1 MKLWQWLVT
10 IVLTI
15 GAAILFG
22 TSDIGG
28 FVAVFLTCTVF
39 LACLV
44 IFVITDELRH
54 ERNMNNLQKM
64 NDKQLYDRALYLTN
78 KKRTKEEDEELE
90 EINSIVQ
97 KRDVHDDNSNI

>member
-10 IVLTI
+10 IALTI

-28 FVAVFLTCTVF
+28 FVATFLTCTVF

-44 IFVITDELRH
+44 IFVITNELRH
-54 ERNMNNLQKM
+54 ERNINNLQKM
-64 NDKQLYDRALYLTN
+64 NDKRLCDRALYLIN
-78 KKRTKEEDEELE
+78 KQRTKEEDEELE

-97 KRDVHDDNSNI
+97 ERDEPDDNSNI

>member
-1 MKLWQWLVT
+1 MKLWQWLAT

-39 LACLV
+39 IACLV

-64 NDKQLYDRALYLTN
+64 NDKQLYDRALYLMN
-78 KKRTKEEDEELE
+78 KKRTKEEDEELK

-97 KRDVHDDNSNI
+97 ERDVHDDNSNI